1 MNFMRINPNNNS
13 IKQQQQQIL
22 MKYKIRQNEIMSNK
36 QSEPIVTNSKNVSN
50 NLHVASSET
59 TNNSQKLA
67 FIKSKIKTE
76 YANLYNTK

>member
-13 IKQQQQQIL
+13 IKLQQQQIL
-22 MKYKIRQNEIMSNK
+22 LKYKIRQNEINISGRQPETNLNNNK
-36 QSEPIVTNSKNVSN
+36 SNVSY
-50 NLHVASSET
+50 SET
-59 TNNSQKLA
+59 SNAQKLA